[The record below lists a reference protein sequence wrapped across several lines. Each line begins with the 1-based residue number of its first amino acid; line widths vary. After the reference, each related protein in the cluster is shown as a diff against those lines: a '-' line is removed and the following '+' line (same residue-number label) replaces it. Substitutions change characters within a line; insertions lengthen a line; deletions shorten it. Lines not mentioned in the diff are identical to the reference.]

1 MTIKVFTDGSCIY
14 CNDKTKTSSGG
25 WAIHIP
31 DFQHESSE
39 PICPGVSSTYVE
51 LFAINKALDYIIKNK
66 IINNQEKEFMIY
78 TDCLPC
84 LNKIMSNELYIKSKN
99 KDILNK
105 LLNDIRNKVS
115 KVKVKFT
122 HVTAHTNKQNELSLG
137 NRRVD
142 ELAKKAAKDA
152 KCVNNEIYLL
162 ENEIPTKKERT
173 EKEKTKIKRERLQKV
188 GILMPVFQNYNLLSA
203 NEFKKKLD
211 EEGKI
216 RNYAKN
222 QIEDFNESD
231 SSLTRIEVNKL
242 VRELNQER
250 MDRIKST
257 KHAKSAEIYIKERKE
272 KEKTKYKRE
281 RLQKVGILMPV
292 FKNYDVLS
300 ANEFKKKLD
309 EEGKIRNYAKNQIE
323 DFNESDSSL
332 TRIEV
337 NKLVREL
344 NQERMERMK
353 ISKHAKSAE
362 IYIKEQKEKGKKVAQ
377 EKKKKAAL
385 VKLEEKEKTKILK
398 EQTGKEKTKYK
409 RERLQ
414 KVGILMPVF
423 KNYDVLSANEFVKQ
437 LCREGI
443 IRKNAKKQIEDFNE
457 SNSSLTRCEVNKL
470 VRELNQERMDRI
482 KARRAKIKQCEFKT
496 PKRELINKVTE
507 QKEKISKL
515 EKKLN
520 QTRNSIRKALNE

>member
-250 MDRIKST
+250 M
-257 KHAKSAEIYIKERKE
+257 
-272 KEKTKYKRE
+272 
-281 RLQKVGILMPV
+281 
-292 FKNYDVLS
+292 
-300 ANEFKKKLD
+300 
-309 EEGKIRNYAKNQIE
+309 
-323 DFNESDSSL
+323 
-332 TRIEV
+332 
-337 NKLVREL
+337 
-344 NQERMERMK
+344 ERMK